1 MQSVKFDFPLWKIFF
16 STTPVLQQT
25 SIVCTS
31 QKKIFFSSFRYATWF
46 RGTEKITGEQVS
58 NWMLLYFFS
67 PLCVERHL
75 GVTIFKKGQN
85 SIRLGDKSILH
96 ASWAGAGYKF
106 TRSRK
111 CNKARFSFFSLDLH
125 INVYTVVVVVYDSH
139 LLSPHHQR
147 KWTDSIVDQF
157 HWYQTLPHPLRT
169 KLRSFF
175 FPFDEILLL
184 YSRNSCAKEFLFYV
198 FHFANG

>member
-1 MQSVKFDFPLWKIFF
+1 MSGNIYFRCNPLNLTSPFEKFFFRQRPFYNKHRLFVQVKKRFFFLVLDMQHDSGALRKSRGNRFPTECCCIFF
-16 STTPVLQQT
+16 QQ
-25 SIVCTS
+25 
-31 QKKIFFSSFRYATWF
+31 
-46 RGTEKITGEQVS
+46 
-58 NWMLLYFFS
+58 
-67 PLCVERHL
+67 LCVERHL

-147 KWTDSIVDQF
+147 K
-157 HWYQTLPHPLRT
+157 
-169 KLRSFF
+169 
-175 FPFDEILLL
+175 
-184 YSRNSCAKEFLFYV
+184 
-198 FHFANG
+198 